1 MRDRR
6 PMAMHEGGM
15 GTVLSQLTETA
26 DEHHAFPRLTDR
38 QMHLVADHGQKRTTV
53 PGEILSRQGD
63 RTCDFFVIA
72 SGLIAT
78 VDGPGPDGDVI
89 GVHGPGRFLGELGLL
104 TGEPVFVTSVVAQA
118 GEVIDVPL
126 ESLRQLMTT
135 DSDLGDMVLRAYL
148 VRRSVLVKLGDGFRI
163 VGSHFSADT
172 RRLREFATRN
182 RLPHRLVDL
191 EKDRSAEA
199 LLRQLR
205 VAPEDTPIILWSD
218 RILRNPTNAELAK
231 AVGLLEP
238 LEFEARADLVVVG
251 AGPSGLA
258 AAVYGAS
265 EGLATVVVD
274 GSAAGG
280 QAGLSP
286 RIENYLGFP
295 AGVSGGEL
303 AERAVVQARKFGAH
317 IAVPAGAG
325 ALESCGG
332 SYLIRLEDGSS
343 VFTRAV
349 IVATGARYRRPHI
362 AELPQFEGISVY
374 YAATQVE
381 AQLCAGDPVTVVG
394 GGNSAGQAALF
405 LAKHSAR
412 VTLVVRSESLDE
424 NMSRYLADR
433 IEHTANIN
441 VQLCSEVRS
450 LIGQNGALEAVVLAD
465 RGDGLRRSQEA
476 RALFIFIGADP
487 HVAWLGDQL
496 ALDDRGY
503 ILTGSD
509 LIEEAV
515 RVGDTPGGEGHR
527 PTMLEASS
535 PGVFAV
541 GDVRSGSVK
550 RVAAA
555 VGEGSMAVWLVHQY
569 LAERSTG

>member
-1 MRDRR
+1 MSSVR
-6 PMAMHEGGM
+6 
-15 GTVLSQLTETA
+15 SQVSETT

-38 QMHLVADHGQKRTTV
+38 QMHLVAEHGQKRTTT
-53 PGEILSRQGD
+53 PGEILARQGD
-63 RTCDFFVIA
+63 RTCDFIVIVR
-72 SGLIAT
+72 GLIAT

-104 TGEPVFVTSVVAQA
+104 TGEPVFVTSVVAKA

-126 ESLRQLMTT
+126 EGLRRLLTT
-135 DSDLGDMVLRAYL
+135 DSDLGDVVLRAYL
-148 VRRSVLVKLGDGFRI
+148 VRRSVLVKLGDGLRI

-191 EKDRSAEA
+191 EKDQSAEA

-205 VAPEDTPIILWSD
+205 VGPEDTPIILWGD

-238 LEFEARADLVVVG
+238 LESEAQADLLVVG

-274 GSAAGG
+274 GSATGG

-303 AERAVVQARKFGAH
+303 AALAVVQVRKFGAH
-317 IAVPAGAG
+317 IAVPAAAS

-332 SYLIRLEDGSS
+332 GYLVRLEDGSS

-349 IVATGARYRRPHI
+349 IVATGARYRRPDI
-362 AELPQFEGISVY
+362 PDLSQFEGISVY

-394 GGNSAGQAALF
+394 GGNSAGQASLF
-405 LAKHSAR
+405 LAKHSAW
-412 VTLVVRSESLDE
+412 VTLVVRSGSLEE
-424 NMSRYLADR
+424 NMSRYLADQ

-450 LIGQNGALEAVVLAD
+450 LIGQNGTLEALVVVD
-465 RGDGLRRSQEA
+465 RDDGMRRTQEA

-496 ALDDRGY
+496 AHDDRGY
-503 ILTGSD
+503 ILTGND
-509 LIEEAV
+509 LVEEAV
-515 RVGDTPGGEGHR
+515 RVGDTAGGEGHR

-555 VGEGSMAVWLVHQY
+555 VGEGSMAVWLVHHY
-569 LAERSTG
+569 LAERSTR

>member
-1 MRDRR
+1 
-6 PMAMHEGGM
+6 MHEGGM
-15 GTVLSQLTETA
+15 GSVLSQVTETA
-26 DEHHAFPRLTDR
+26 DEYHAFPRLTDG
-38 QMHLVADHGQKRTTV
+38 QMHLVAEHGQKRTTV
-53 PGEILSRQGD
+53 AGEILFRQGD
-63 RTCDFFVIA
+63 RTCDFFVIV

-118 GEVIDVPL
+118 GEVIDVPV

-148 VRRSVLVKLGDGFRI
+148 VRRSILLKQGDGFRI

-199 LLRQLR
+199 LLRQLK

-231 AVGLLEP
+231 AIGLLEP

-295 AGVSGGEL
+295 QRPAPWRV
-303 AERAVVQARKFGAH
+303 AEAAISFGSRTGA
-317 IAVPAGAG
+317 ACSPALSSWPPAPVTGDRTFP
-325 ALESCGG
+325 SYRSSRG
-332 SYLIRLEDGSS
+332 SASTTRQRRWRLSS
-343 VFTRAV
+343 V
-349 IVATGARYRRPHI
+349 P
-362 AELPQFEGISVY
+362 E
-374 YAATQVE
+374 
-381 AQLCAGDPVTVVG
+381 
-394 GGNSAGQAALF
+394 
-405 LAKHSAR
+405 
-412 VTLVVRSESLDE
+412 
-424 NMSRYLADR
+424 
-433 IEHTANIN
+433 
-441 VQLCSEVRS
+441 
-450 LIGQNGALEAVVLAD
+450 
-465 RGDGLRRSQEA
+465 
-476 RALFIFIGADP
+476 
-487 HVAWLGDQL
+487 
-496 ALDDRGY
+496 
-503 ILTGSD
+503 IL
-509 LIEEAV
+509 
-515 RVGDTPGGEGHR
+515 
-527 PTMLEASS
+527 
-535 PGVFAV
+535 
-541 GDVRSGSVK
+541 
-550 RVAAA
+550 
-555 VGEGSMAVWLVHQY
+555 
-569 LAERSTG
+569 

>member
-1 MRDRR
+1 M
-6 PMAMHEGGM
+6 
-15 GTVLSQLTETA
+15 QLLAE
-26 DEHHAFPRLTDR
+26 
-38 QMHLVADHGQKRTTV
+38 HGQTRRTA
-53 PGEILSRQGD
+53 PGEILFRQGD
-63 RTCDFFVIA
+63 RTCDFIVIV
-72 SGLIAT
+72 SGLIVT

-104 TGEPVFVTSVVAQA
+104 TGEPVFVTSVVAKA

-126 ESLRQLMTT
+126 ESLRQLLTT
-135 DSDLGDMVLRAYL
+135 DSELGDVVLRAYL
-148 VRRSVLVKLGDGFRI
+148 VRRSVLVKLGDGLRI
-163 VGSHFSADT
+163 VGSHFSPDT

-191 EKDRSAEA
+191 EKDESAEA

-205 VAPEDTPIILWSD
+205 VAPEDTPIILWGD

-238 LEFEARADLVVVG
+238 LESEAQADLLVVG

-274 GSAAGG
+274 GSATGG

-303 AERAVVQARKFGAH
+303 AALAVVQVRKFGAH
-317 IAVPAGAG
+317 IAVPAAAS

-332 SYLIRLEDGSS
+332 GYLVRLEDGSS

-349 IVATGARYRRPHI
+349 IVATGARYRRPDI
-362 AELPQFEGISVY
+362 PDLPQFEGISVY

-394 GGNSAGQAALF
+394 GGNSAGQASLF
-405 LAKHSAR
+405 LAKHSAS
-412 VTLVVRSESLDE
+412 VALVVRSGSLEE

-450 LIGQNGALEAVVLAD
+450 LIGQNGVLEALVVVD
-465 RGDGLRRSQEA
+465 RADGLRRTQEA

-503 ILTGSD
+503 ILTGND
-509 LIEEAV
+509 LIEEV
-515 RVGDTPGGEGHR
+515 LRVGDTPGGEGHR

-555 VGEGSMAVWLVHQY
+555 VGEGSMAVWLVHHY
-569 LAERSTG
+569 LAERSTV

>member
-1 MRDRR
+1 
-6 PMAMHEGGM
+6 M
-15 GTVLSQLTETA
+15 GSVLSAVTETP
-26 DEHHAFPRLTDR
+26 DEHHAFPRFTDQ
-38 QMHLVADHGQKRTTV
+38 QMHLVAQHGRKRTTV
-53 PGEILSRQGD
+53 PGEILFRQGD
-63 RTCDFFVIA
+63 PTCDFIVIV

-104 TGEPVFVTSVVAQA
+104 TGEPVFVTAVVAKA
-118 GEVIDVPL
+118 AEVIDVPL
-126 ESLRQLMTT
+126 QSLRQLMTT

-148 VRRSVLVKLGDGFRI
+148 VRRSVLVKQGDGFRI

-191 EKDRSAEA
+191 ERDRSAEA

-205 VAPEDTPIILWSD
+205 VAPEDTPIIVWSD

-238 LEFEARADLVVVG
+238 LESEAQVDLLIVG

-274 GSAAGG
+274 GSATGG

-317 IAVPAGAG
+317 ISVSSAAND
-325 ALESCGG
+325 LESRGG
-332 SYLIRLEDGSS
+332 GYLVRLEDGSS

-349 IVATGARYRRPHI
+349 IVATGARYRRLDIP
-362 AELPQFEGISVY
+362 ELTQFEGISVY

-381 AQLCAGDPVTVVG
+381 ALLCAGDPVAVVG
-394 GGNSAGQAALF
+394 GGNSAGQASLF
-405 LAKHSAR
+405 LATHSAR
-412 VTLVVRSESLDE
+412 VTLVVRSGSLEE

-433 IEHTANIN
+433 IERTANIN
-441 VQLCSEVRS
+441 VQLNSEVQS
-450 LIGQNGALEAVVLAD
+450 LIGQNGALEALVVVD
-465 RGDGLRRSQEA
+465 RRDGLERTEEA

-496 ALDDRGY
+496 ALDDRNY
-503 ILTGSD
+503 ILTGND
-509 LIEEAV
+509 LIEDAV
-515 RVGDTPGGEGHR
+515 QVGDASGGEGRR
-527 PTMLEASS
+527 PTLLEASR

-555 VGEGSMAVWLVHQY
+555 AGEGAMAVWLVHQY
-569 LAERSTG
+569 LAQRVTS